1 MHQRKCMLSKMKTF
15 SHLTSDKIT
24 NHYVRNS
31 NMRHKSDTSLLM
43 IVSYLVKETCPH
55 IGVHVC

>member
-1 MHQRKCMLSKMKTF
+1 MLSKMKTF